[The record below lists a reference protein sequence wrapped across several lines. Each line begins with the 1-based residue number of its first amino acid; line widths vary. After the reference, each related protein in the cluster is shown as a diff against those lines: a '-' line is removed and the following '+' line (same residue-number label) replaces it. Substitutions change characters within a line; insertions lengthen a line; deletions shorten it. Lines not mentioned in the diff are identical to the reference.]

1 MLNIRIKKY
10 LHKVLSLG
18 QIATENS
25 KIQIEVEKL
34 KWDLK
39 KKYQEIGE
47 YVTKKKQQ
55 KSTSDFS
62 QDTSYI
68 QKIDEVIK
76 LKLYIEERIKEKKIL

>member
-1 MLNIRIKKY
+1 MKKY
-10 LHKVLSLG
+10 LHKVFSLG
-18 QIATENS
+18 QIATENG

-47 YVTKKKQQ
+47 YVTKKKQK

-68 QKIDEVIK
+68 QKIDKVIK
-76 LKLYIEERIKEKKIL
+76 LKLYIEARIKEKKTL